1 MAPRTIRAA
10 LAAGILGLLAT
21 APALAQEE
29 PDILVRASAEAAT
42 VKLGVATPLPVDCGA
57 SGCTPSDLDY
67 VFLTGAAD
75 QEGIFYRARA
85 EGYFENPPTPTDG
98 VLQMKGQLR
107 QEVGAT
113 RESRFVTQL
122 ELTQTVTWSW
132 ETRGSLA
139 FWEYTYRFDGTSFN
153 GLAPGMTG
161 SLVAEALGTSYFNLT
176 PGPLTACRPTSTPGE
191 CTMPFIPGELGA
203 LPVDQTLVLRLT
215 ATINALGGSTERSLQ
230 WADYTHTLA
239 LLQATPY
246 GLDGKPLAGPWSLY
260 ANGELAFASAPVP
273 EPPAALLALLG
284 LGAMAWRRRC
294 RA

>member
-1 MAPRTIRAA
+1 MATQAIRAA
-10 LAAGILGLLAT
+10 FVAGILLLLAA

-42 VKLGVATPLPVDCGA
+42 VKLGVATPVPVDCGP

-85 EGYFENPPTPTDG
+85 EGYFENPLTPTDG
-98 VLQMKGQLR
+98 VLPMKGQLR

-113 RESRFVTQL
+113 RESRFVTRL
-122 ELTQTVTWSW
+122 ELTQTVSWSW
-132 ETRGSLA
+132 EARESLA
-139 FWEYTYRFDGTSFN
+139 YWEYTYRFDGTSFN
-153 GLAPGMTG
+153 DLAPGMNG
-161 SLVAEALGTSYFNLT
+161 GVVAEALGTSYFNLT
-176 PGPLTACRPTSTPGE
+176 PGPLTACRPTSVPGE

-215 ATINALGGSTERSLQ
+215 ATINALGGSTARSLQ

-239 LLQATPY
+239 LLRATPY

-260 ANGELAFASAPVP
+260 ANGELAFAAPVP

-284 LGAMAWRRRC
+284 LAVLQRRRRR